1 MNRPKKPNLKLNK
14 SSSKK
19 LHQKTIQKKSSIDS
33 LNNICLIPNK
43 ELYQTIIIKKN
54 SSKYNSKLKHSENKA
69 SCCIKNRKT
78 IKSASKFKYQKNKN
92 YKDALNDLLSL
103 SSSGESLSNNKN
115 KKSKDICNSTH
126 NTINAVNHR
135 LRIFQCKN
143 NNFGKNDNK
152 TKYRSIETTRTN
164 FRHIRCNTYFKNN
177 NKGEISSNK
186 KNRINLKDIDSSNK
200 NKNIIINFFNAPI
213 SKYNREYYINN
224 FHSNN
229 YNNMNIIS
237 NLNNNISKDKQIKK
251 NIKILNHINNINN
264 VNSSNNNFI
273 NNNIFNKD
281 CKNIFP
287 LFSYINTGNNNIN
300 INNVNNYNEVEYP
313 VNQNKTR
320 KRCNTLEN
328 LIPLSNNNN
337 NNNMHNNQS
346 KLNSGSLS
354 KKNSVN
360 KDSKEKINHNY
371 NKIKDN
377 NKYIKNKKIQ
387 SLIGIKNIEGI
398 LKVGEKNNRLK
409 NVAKNNKK
417 NSTNLNT
424 INKSINKNNIINIK
438 HDFTHSNTINNEN
451 IQKNK
456 HNIFNI
462 LSKGIFNVDS
472 KNMNIN
478 KNNKI
483 RTNQKFLSFNKFLKN
498 DSKDLK
504 KLNAVKSIEVESRM
518 NRIPKFSQD
527 IFKKFPFT
535 LKNKNKFFSIIDN
548 KVNANNNNKAY
559 ISKKSQPKKNK
570 NFNTIINN
578 NCMDTLNNRIYHFNI
593 SNSKNNK
600 KKINYNSGK
609 TIDSQKRKKV
619 NNNAAVKIKTA
630 QVSTEKNIKIIKNDE
645 KLKALIKNNEKD
657 NEKEIEKEIE
667 NKSKNI
673 STNKNNSIICDNLQ
687 NIVLIKNNNLISK
700 NINKEEIL
708 NKDPQYVEE
717 YLEEILCNLF
727 LEEKVYLE
735 KIGFQMSSDFLSNY
749 GINPETRTCLI
760 DSIID
765 LQKIFKFNE
774 RTLFITIQLFDRYI
788 TTSIINDLA
797 KIEEEDLDIIITT
810 CLLIASKI
818 EESILYKLTDYLGI
832 LSDKYT
838 TDNIIE
844 MEDKI
849 LGVINYNVVIPTML
863 DFFEVFAEKCQL
875 NNIEI
880 NKGLFLLN
888 IILLDINLSQISGS
902 VIAYSIVHIVTGKD
916 CSFLLKKIN
925 KYFKKGY
932 DKDNL
937 DSFFLLNNEKK
948 IDELCELIKIFSDG
962 ILKTEYN
969 HVYKKFNSKKFDY
982 VSRLIGDLTN
992 TMETSNNSFN

>member
-1 MNRPKKPNLKLNK
+1 MNKNKKPNLKLNK

-19 LHQKTIQKKSSIDS
+19 LHQKKIQKKSSIDS

-54 SSKYNSKLKHSENKA
+54 SSKYNSRLKHSENKA

-115 KKSKDICNSTH
+115 RKSKDICNSTH

-135 LRIFQCKN
+135 LRIFKNKN

-186 KNRINLKDIDSSNK
+186 KNRINLKDFDNNSK

-237 NLNNNISKDKQIKK
+237 NLNNNISKEKQIKK
-251 NIKILNHINNINN
+251 NVKILNHINNINC
-264 VNSSNNNFI
+264 SNNNYI

-300 INNVNNYNEVEYP
+300 INNVNNYNEIEYP

-337 NNNMHNNQS
+337 NNNNNMHNNQS
-346 KLNSGSLS
+346 KINSGSLS

-360 KDSKEKINHNY
+360 KDSKEKYNHNY

-377 NKYIKNKKIQ
+377 NKYIKNKKIH

-398 LKVGEKNNRLK
+398 LKIGEKKYRLK
-409 NVAKNNKK
+409 NIPKNTKKNN
-417 NSTNLNT
+417 TNLNT

-438 HDFTHSNTINNEN
+438 HDFAHSNTINNEN

-456 HNIFNI
+456 HNIFSI

-472 KNMNIN
+472 KNMNVN

-498 DSKDLK
+498 DAKDFK
-504 KLNAVKSIEVESRM
+504 KLNAVKSIDVESRM
-518 NRIPKFSQD
+518 NRIPKFNQD

-535 LKNKNKFFSIIDN
+535 LKNKGKFMNIIDSKPN
-548 KVNANNNNKAY
+548 GNNNNKGY
-559 ISKKSQPKKNK
+559 LNKKSQPKKNK

-578 NCMDTLNNRIYHFNI
+578 NCMDNLNNRIYHFNI

-609 TIDSQKRKKV
+609 TIDSQKRKKA

-630 QVSTEKNIKIIKNDE
+630 QASTEKNIKIIKNDE
-645 KLKALIKNNEKD
+645 KLKALIKD
-657 NEKEIEKEIE
+657 NEKEID
-667 NKSKNI
+667 NKNKNI
-673 STNKNNSIICDNLQ
+673 LINKNNSIICDNLP
-687 NIVLIKNNNLISK
+687 NIVLIKHNNLISK
-700 NINKEEIL
+700 NIDEEEIL

-727 LEEKVYLE
+727 MEEKIYLE

-774 RTLFITIQLFDRYI
+774 RTLFITVQLFDRYI
-788 TTSIINDLA
+788 TTSIINDLT

-863 DFFEVFAEKCQL
+863 DFFEVFAEKCKL
-875 NNIEI
+875 NNMEI
-880 NKGLFLLN
+880 YKGLFLLN

-902 VIAYSIVHIVTGKD
+902 VIAYSIVHIITGKD

-925 KYFKKGY
+925 KFFKKGY

-948 IDELCELIKIFSDG
+948 IEELCELIKIFSDG

-969 HVYKKFNSKKFDY
+969 HVYKKFNSKKFAF
-982 VSRLIGDLTN
+982 VSRFIGDLTN
-992 TMETSNNSFN
+992 TMESSNNSFN